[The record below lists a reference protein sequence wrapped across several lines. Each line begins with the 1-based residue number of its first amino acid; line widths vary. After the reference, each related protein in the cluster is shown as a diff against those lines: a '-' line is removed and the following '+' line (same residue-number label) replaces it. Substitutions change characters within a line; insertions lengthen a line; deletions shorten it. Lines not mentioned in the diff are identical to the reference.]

1 MDRLTKEESRA
12 LLVKMLVIHG
22 FALLFCVAFLL
33 VSKQI
38 SALLPHSGCV
48 MVRVFGLYCP
58 GCGGT
63 RAVSELLRFRFAKAL
78 SYNSFVVLVVFLLL
92 VGDIFL
98 WIGAIRGK
106 KPLLRVP
113 GWLWIALVTVMLLY
127 GVLRNLLMIFGGYD
141 PVGDLGLFWQT
152 LRK

>member
-1 MDRLTKEESRA
+1 MERLTKEESRA

-63 RAVSELLRFRFAKAL
+63 RAVSHLMGLRFKQAFFCHPPLLFAL
-78 SYNSFVVLVVFLLL
+78 SRSSAVYANSTTT
-92 VGDIFL
+92 
-98 WIGAIRGK
+98 A
-106 KPLLRVP
+106 RV
-113 GWLWIALVTVMLLY
+113 TRRRMQ
-127 GVLRNLLMIFGGYD
+127 D
-141 PVGDLGLFWQT
+141 
-152 LRK
+152 